1 MALASAVVVQ
11 RRYPLKPIKV
21 LALTKYGRLG
31 ASSRLRFLQFVS
43 GLEQSGL
50 QVTVQPLISDAML
63 KTRYVHGT
71 YGAGALVHAYAGRC
85 QAMMCRHDFDL
96 VWIEK
101 EALPWVPLWLE
112 RALLKGVPYVLDYD
126 DAVFHNYD
134 QNSRSWVRWLYGE
147 RLDRL
152 MEGAALVVV
161 GNNYLAAHAREAG
174 ASRVEVTPTS
184 IDLDHYPIRPV
195 APPLPRLKEI
205 LPRIVWV
212 GSPTTARYLELL
224 REPLQ
229 TLAVRHSF
237 VLRLIGCDA
246 VDIPGV
252 QVEAM
257 PWTEATE
264 FDNISACDIGAMPLL
279 DSPWE
284 QGKCGYKLIQ
294 YMACGLPVVASNVGV
309 NSEIVQPGKNG
320 FLAGTSAE
328 WVNTLSELL
337 DSHDLRYAMGRA
349 GRASVESTY
358 CIQKTGP
365 QLAELLRSVVTAY

>member
-1 MALASAVVVQ
+1 MVVQ
-11 RRYPLKPIKV
+11 RRYPLKQLKV
-21 LALTKYGRLG
+21 LALTKYDRLG
-31 ASSRLRFLQFVS
+31 ASSRLRFLQFVA
-43 GLEQSGL
+43 GLEQSGS
-50 QVTVQPLISDAML
+50 QITVQPLIPDVML
-63 KTRYVHGT
+63 KTRYLQGT
-71 YGAGALVHAYAGRC
+71 YGVGALVHAYAGRC
-85 QAMMCRHDFDL
+85 QAMMSRHDFDL
-96 VWIEK
+96 VWVEK

-161 GNNYLAAHAREAG
+161 GNNYLAAYAREAG
-174 ASRVEVTPTS
+174 ASRVEVIPTS
-184 IDLDHYPIRPV
+184 IDLDHYPVRPV

-212 GSPTTARYLELL
+212 GSPSTARYLELL

-237 VLRLIGCDA
+237 VLRLIGCDV

-252 QVEAM
+252 KVETM

-264 FDNISACDIGAMPLL
+264 FDNISACEIGVMPLL

-328 WVNTLSELL
+328 WVSALGELL
-337 DSHDLRYAMGRA
+337 ERHGLRHALGRA
-349 GRASVESTY
+349 GRASVERTY

-365 QLAELLRSVVTAY
+365 HLAELLRSVVTAY